1 MYQSVLYYVYEP
13 SIVSQLK
20 QMSVSRRFS
29 LYIYNVL
36 SGSHVILKIA
46 CIYHLRQVTCIVNRF
61 PSDVDIKVMFTLL
74 LEWLKMRTG
83 L

>member
-29 LYIYNVL
+29 IYIYNVL

-46 CIYHLRQVTCIVNRF
+46 CIYLPFEASNLYCQ
-61 PSDVDIKVMFTLL
+61 
-74 LEWLKMRTG
+74 
-83 L
+83 